1 MTRANSTLKPLIS
14 EKVER
19 INAML
24 KERQG
29 DLPPIE
35 LSVGVAFADR
45 ENPQGDIFHDADIA
59 LNRMKSIK
67 ASGWAIY

>member
-1 MTRANSTLKPLIS
+1 MKGLVS

-19 INAML
+19 INAL
-24 KERQG
+24 LREHGKA
-29 DLPPIE
+29 LPPIT

-59 LNRMKSIK
+59 LNRAKKERQSRCEM
-67 ASGWAIY
+67 Y